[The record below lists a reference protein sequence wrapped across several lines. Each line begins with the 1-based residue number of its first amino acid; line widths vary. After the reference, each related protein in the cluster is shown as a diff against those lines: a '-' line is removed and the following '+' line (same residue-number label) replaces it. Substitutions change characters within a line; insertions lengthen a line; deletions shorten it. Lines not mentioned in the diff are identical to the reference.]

1 MVGDQRI
8 SRVRKGRKV
17 KAVVTLNTDDLN
29 QLRQIRDELG
39 LASIADTVRVLI
51 HLYNDLHSLG
61 IKPTSAPD
69 LLKTYKSMTKM
80 TNKIDELITLIKTTT
95 VAKEVVQGAQG

>member
-1 MVGDQRI
+1 VVGDQRI
-8 SRVRKGRKV
+8 SGVRKGRKV

-69 LLKTYKSMTKM
+69 LLKLYNSVAKM
-80 TNKIDELITLIKTTT
+80 IMKNDKLLTLIKATE
-95 VAKEVVQGAQG
+95 EVVQGAQG

>member
-1 MVGDQRI
+1 VVGDQRI

-29 QLRQIRDELG
+29 QLIRIRDELG

-69 LLKTYKSMTKM
+69 LLKLYSSMAKM
-80 TNKIDELITLIKTTT
+80 MMKTE
-95 VAKEVVQGAQG
+95 EVVQGAQG

>member
-1 MVGDQRI
+1 VVGDQRI

-69 LLKTYKSMTKM
+69 LLKLYSSVAKM
-80 TNKIDELITLIKTTT
+80 IMKNDKLLTLIKATE
-95 VAKEVVQGAQG
+95 EVVQGAQG

>member
-1 MVGDQRI
+1 MV
-8 SRVRKGRKV
+8 RVRKERKV
-17 KAVVTLNTDDLN
+17 KATISLNTDDLN
-29 QLRQIRDELG
+29 QLMRIRDELG
-39 LASIADTVRVLI
+39 LVSIADTVRVLI

-95 VAKEVVQGAQG
+95 VAKEVVQGAQR

>member
-69 LLKTYKSMTKM
+69 LLKLYNSVAKM
-80 TNKIDELITLIKTTT
+80 IMKNDKLLTLIKATE
-95 VAKEVVQGAQG
+95 EVVQGAQG

>member
-61 IKPTSAPD
+61 I
-69 LLKTYKSMTKM
+69 
-80 TNKIDELITLIKTTT
+80 
-95 VAKEVVQGAQG
+95 